1 MNSNYSLTLQI
12 PVWFFLSESPRWL
25 LSKGKTEE
33 ARALMM
39 RMAKRNGKNIDLS
52 QHVIKTAEV
61 YESKNE
67 VELGVAD
74 LFKTKDILI
83 ITIVM
88 FFCWPIITMGYF
100 GLGLSMTQL
109 GGNIF
114 VSFILGALVEVGFLI
129 MHPNICNY
137 FALTNSKTLF

>member
-1 MNSNYSLTLQI
+1 MTLQI

-52 QHVIKTAEV
+52 QHVIKKPEIDGSEKEA
-61 YESKNE
+61 
-67 VELGVAD
+67 ELGVGD

-129 MHPNICNY
+129 MHPNICNF
-137 FALTNSKTLF
+137 FAWTNSKTFF